1 MNPRNTL
8 IALGWVALNVAGTLP
23 ALAGEGHDHGEAAV
37 VAGPALPSV
46 SAVSETFELV
56 GRLYPSEMSILIDR
70 AASNEPVL
78 NGKLTVDLDG
88 RSAVAAFHSDH
99 GDYSLTDAEIL
110 KKLREPGVKTMTF
123 TLIAGAESDLLG
135 GELDMHEEV
144 HVETTTYTHDWK
156 EYALWA
162 GAVSG
167 GVLLLAALLHRL
179 RASRNPHF
187 GGAA

>member
-1 MNPRNTL
+1 MNLRNTL

-46 SAVSETFELV
+46 TAVSETFELV

-88 RSAVAAFHSDH
+88 RSADAAFHSDH
-99 GDYSLTDAEIL
+99 GDYSLIDAEIL

-135 GELDMHEEV
+135 GELDIHDEV
-144 HVETTTYTHDWK
+144 HAEEAPHTHGWK
-156 EYALWA
+156 EYVPWA
-162 GAVSG
+162 GAAG
-167 GVLLLAALLHRL
+167 GALLLLAALLRCL
-179 RASRNPHF
+179 RTARNRNV